1 MMLGKIVNIN
11 DTNAFIS
18 FQDEYTINVGVNQIP
33 IGSKIGDTISIEQ
46 KPLRITN
53 DKFVDFF

>member
-1 MMLGKIVNIN
+1 MLGEIVNIN
-11 DTNAFIS
+11 AKSAFIS
-18 FQDEYTINVGVNQIP
+18 FQDGSTRTVDVNQIP
-33 IGSKIGDTISIEQ
+33 IGSKLGDTISMEQ